1 MISHGNTVTKT
12 LIAQVRKDPINQNF
26 SRRFNPKKA
35 GYDERCEV
43 NMIPPPPPPP
53 FPTHIHTHTLREK
66 VKPWDFFTFSVIK
79 SHIFSEIFNEIS
91 QVVLK
96 M

>member
-35 GYDERCEV
+35 DDDE
-43 NMIPPPPPPP
+43 
-53 FPTHIHTHTLREK
+53 
-66 VKPWDFFTFSVIK
+66 
-79 SHIFSEIFNEIS
+79 
-91 QVVLK
+91 Q
-96 M
+96 